1 MSEKDRDWYWQQVKQ
16 QNQKQAEQ
24 EAKSRRNWRVWIKPL
39 LWLLIP
45 LLLIATG
52 TALWRDPASQLW
64 LQQRWVL
71 LQSRLGLAPTAETAV
86 PATSRYS
93 DSPRTLAQCI
103 KPGNVI
109 DDEVRACVKGYRPK
123 TW

>member
-1 MSEKDRDWYWQQVKQ
+1 MSDRDRDYYWEQVRQ
-16 QNQKQAEQ
+16 QNRQKPPE
-24 EAKSRRNWRVWIKPL
+24 EPKRSWRMLAKPL

-45 LLLIATG
+45 LLLAAGTG
-52 TALWRDPASQLW
+52 LWRHPASHAW
-64 LQQRWVL
+64 LQERWVL
-71 LQSRLGLAPTAETAV
+71 LQARLGMATGGTPSAPVAS
-86 PATSRYS
+86 PYS
-93 DSPRTLAQCI
+93 DSPRTLADCI

>member
-1 MSEKDRDWYWQQVKQ
+1 MSDRDRDYYWEQVRR
-16 QNQKQAEQ
+16 QNTQKPPENP
-24 EAKSRRNWRVWIKPL
+24 KRNWRMLVKPL

-45 LLLIATG
+45 LLLLAAG
-52 TALWRDPASQLW
+52 TALWRNPANQLW
-64 LQQRWVL
+64 LHERWVL
-71 LQSRLGLAPTAETAV
+71 LQIRLGMSPDGLPTT
-86 PATSRYS
+86 PAASPYS
-93 DSPRTLAQCI
+93 DSPRKLSECI

>member
-1 MSEKDRDWYWQQVKQ
+1 MSDRDRDYYWEQVRQ
-16 QNQKQAEQ
+16 QNRQKPPE
-24 EAKSRRNWRVWIKPL
+24 KPKRSWRMLVKPL

-45 LLLIATG
+45 LLLLAAGTG
-52 TALWRDPASQLW
+52 LWRNPASHAW
-64 LQQRWVL
+64 LQERWVL
-71 LQSRLGLAPTAETAV
+71 LQARLGMAPGGTP
-86 PATSRYS
+86 PAPVASPYS
-93 DSPRTLAQCI
+93 DSPRTLAECI

>member
-1 MSEKDRDWYWQQVKQ
+1 MSDRDRDYYWQQVRQ
-16 QNQKQAEQ
+16 QNQQQKPEPPP
-24 EAKSRRNWRVWIKPL
+24 RRNWRMLVRPL

-45 LLLIATG
+45 LLLLAAG
-52 TALWRDPASQLW
+52 SALWRNPASHLW
-64 LQQRWVL
+64 LQERWVL
-71 LQSRLGLAPTAETAV
+71 LQSRLGLTPEGVSPAPAS
-86 PATSRYS
+86 SRYN

-109 DDEVRACVKGYRPK
+109 DEEVRACVKGYRPK